1 MLFIYSYERKLDA
14 EVNVICRNDSYCVLE
29 YMQLSQMRRLSGG
42 GGRGSVLLA
51 GSLQKV
57 QKPQGH
63 RARLGLGTVLF
74 LNFGTP

>member
-1 MLFIYSYERKLDA
+1 
-14 EVNVICRNDSYCVLE
+14 
-29 YMQLSQMRRLSGG
+29 MQLSQMRRLSGG